1 MRIGWR
7 KLFGYLTRKPSGFHS
22 VGIEFDTDSL
32 AIVVFK
38 LVNGKPTWIQHHSI
52 PTTDWQKALADFV
65 DQHDL
70 SNTSTSVSFA
80 IRSYQLLQVDRP
92 PVPDEELGMAIQWS
106 VQELLSSQEEMMVD
120 YFDVPA
126 QTTGANKVNVVALK
140 KEEVHAVSRG
150 IIEAG
155 LMLKSISV
163 EELSYCD
170 LLPLSNNATLM
181 LVQKAANVISL
192 NIVKDGKLFFN
203 RSIRGFEK
211 LNTFTEMELQMGVV
225 ESLSVEV
232 QRSMDFFESQL
243 RQGAVKKIVISL
255 DSEHQEVIGELI
267 GKAMLIDVEMLAPD
281 MEKLPEFTFADATW
295 ASLGAGLLVDD
306 ATIETHLSSDE
317 TAKSGA
323 GV

>member
-7 KLFGYLTRKPSGFHS
+7 KLFSYLTRKPSRYHS
-22 VGIEFDTDSL
+22 IGIEFDANTL
-32 AIVVFK
+32 TIAVFQR
-38 LVNGKPTWIQHHSI
+38 LNGHPTWVQHYSI
-52 PTTDWQKALADFV
+52 PTTDWQNALAYFV
-65 DQHDL
+65 VQNDL
-70 SNTSTSVSFA
+70 QNTPTSVSFA

-92 PVPDEELGMAIQWS
+92 AVPDEELGMAIQWS
-106 VQELLSSQEEMMVD
+106 VQELLSSQDEMVVD

-140 KEEVHAVSRG
+140 KDDVHSVSKG

-170 LLPLSNNATLM
+170 LVSRTSGAALM

-192 NIVKDGKLFFN
+192 NIVKDGKLYFN

-211 LNTFTEMELQMGVV
+211 LRTFTEMELQMGII
-225 ESLSVEV
+225 ESLTVEV

-243 RQGAVKKIVISL
+243 KQGAVKKIVMNL
-255 DSEHQEVIGELI
+255 DSEHQQVIGELI
-267 GKAMLIDVEMLAPD
+267 SKAMLIDVEILSPPIN
-281 MEKLPEFTFADATW
+281 KLPELDFSESTW
-295 ASLGAGLLVDD
+295 ASLGAGLLLDND
-306 ATIETHLSSDE
+306 TTANHL
-317 TAKSGA
+317 ASGQNTNGEA
-323 GV
+323 AS

>member
-7 KLFGYLTRKPSGFHS
+7 KLFSYLTRKPSGYHS
-22 VGIEFDTDSL
+22 VGIEFDTD
-32 AIVVFK
+32 AITIVVFK
-38 LVNGKPTWIQHHSI
+38 MVDGQATWVQHHSF
-52 PTTDWQKALADFV
+52 PTTDWQNALADFV
-65 DQHDL
+65 NQNEL
-70 SNTSTSVSFA
+70 SNTPTSVSFA

-92 PVPDEELGMAIQWS
+92 PVPDEELSMAIQWS
-106 VQELLSSQEEMMVD
+106 VQELLSSQDEMVVD

-140 KEEVHAVSRG
+140 KDDIHSVSQG

-181 LVQKAANVISL
+181 LVQKSANVISL

-211 LNTFTEMELQMGVV
+211 LSTFTEMELQMGVV

-243 RQGAVKKIVISL
+243 RQGAVKKIVMSL
-255 DSEHQEVIGELI
+255 DSAHQDVVGELI
-267 GKAMLIDVEMLAPD
+267 GKAMLIDVEILSP
-281 MEKLPEFTFADATW
+281 EINKLPDLAFSDASW
-295 ASLGAGLLVDD
+295 GSLGAGLLLDD
-306 ATIETHLSSDE
+306 ESIATHLATE
-317 TAKSGA
+317 ENGKGEA
-323 GV
+323 G